1 MLTFIYPL
9 IVPRERKE
17 GGGVFVFLYLILFIY
32 RYINIYLG
40 MYCGMYIV
48 YPGSSTTIYLPFVI
62 QRQQFSFLQLYSQ
75 LSIYLSNYII
85 SYIFLALALS
95 IYLSL
100 YLSIQF
106 LLIHQISC
114 FSSYLYCIM
123 YPLSEIEI
131 IFEIFFILFIYY
143 NICNLS
149 LKVPK
154 LLMRTRQSIP
164 RRIEQ
169 KEGAIG
175 FPYTL
180 M

>member
-1 MLTFIYPL
+1 
-9 IVPRERKE
+9 
-17 GGGVFVFLYLILFIY
+17 
-32 RYINIYLG
+32 

-75 LSIYLSNYII
+75 LSIYLYYTI
-85 SYIFLALALS
+85 SYIFLAPALS
-95 IYLSL
+95 IYISL

-114 FSSYLYCIM
+114 SSSYLYCIM

-131 IFEIFFILFIYY
+131 ILEIFSFYFIYY

-149 LKVPK
+149 LKVLK
-154 LLMRTRQSIP
+154 LLRQSIP

-169 KEGAIG
+169 KEGRQG
-175 FPYTL
+175 FRITL